1 MALALFLLV
10 SPAHAQDD
18 QSFGQPTVVG
28 QPATDESP
36 YPATPGDYNPGWQ
49 TATVPVSMNGEAPG
63 YLSNLWNSAIG
74 PLGTSGTPGV
84 GPNDTANNSYA
95 TWITPEIQ
103 SLATSLNNDPRLM
116 YEYVLNNIDFVP
128 YLGSMKGAT
137 LTYLDRSGNDYDQA
151 SLLIALL
158 QAAGYST
165 ATYNSGEINYP
176 IFNGTNNYDVQHWL
190 GGTTDQSSTT
200 ESAIVNIFGNAGY
213 NVSGKWYSNHT
224 LTLDRIWV
232 QVTVNGT
239 TYQLDPAFKRYNTD
253 MGVSPASITS
263 AAGYSRSDIMG
274 AAGGGSDPTT
284 AQNMSE
290 SGIDGKLNGY
300 VTNLTNYLNSNYS
313 NNSMSDIVTGRAI
326 IWEDTPRL
334 TTAIRFFSVLPADTT
349 VNYYHT
355 VTINHGG
362 IVNQILTLPTVAA
375 RRLAMVYDQPVCTET
390 GISTYGSGWNFGSV
404 CPGSP
409 VQLGLSW
416 GVPQP
421 ATFTFQ
427 VLNGPNGVF
436 KFSDGSTSKQVAS
449 SNGSVSITL
458 EVWGSDQGTPVGT
471 NMTATLQMSAPGY
484 QTSTFPLEV
493 TVAPMAKAT
502 LLLDDS
508 TVAAETSGSG
518 DNTIKIQVTHPYVTT
533 IFNDANPLSYPVVR
547 GGTYVFAS
555 EFGGSQSGQ
564 ALSRTQKR
572 LAGMLAGSIS
582 GTSEQETIETLNVIG
597 QTWLRQTTL
606 NTALGAWATNTRY
619 TVHHRIGLAGVNT
632 SFYVDIR
639 NQMGSATGY
648 NGSVGSGLMT
658 KICGLVPSSLEHGV
672 LEQLQFGTTA
682 VSTVKILE
690 LANTGAQKVFM
701 TNSSNWSTVQPQLT
715 GYSSNDLSTFSSDIG
730 NGYVLFLPQNGS
742 NVINQW
748 KGEGYIAYY
757 DSGNYS
763 SIMMAIGGGYNGGFI
778 TENNTPP
785 SPPVINT
792 QSIPT
797 ITAPTTN
804 FSDPNTHEPIDL
816 ATGAYTLDHADLKL
830 GSTAPLGL
838 ALGRSYTSQNSTQ
851 QTAIGNGWRHS
862 FDISLSTYSDGATP
876 LGLRRH
882 VDAAPAI
889 VSALVI
895 ADLMQDISGTD
906 PATAQKWLGGAL
918 TAKWLTDNLLNHAVS
933 IYYGEKVMNFTQ
945 LPNGTYISPP
955 GITSTLVNSSGVYK
969 LQNRDG
975 STLAFT
981 SVGTNDYRA
990 SSLTD
995 ANGNVM
1001 SFTYNGNLLSK
1012 VTDAFGRTLT
1022 FTYSGNLLTSV
1033 LDSNGRTVK
1042 YGYDGSGNLTGYTY
1056 ADSNLWQYGYG
1067 AGLGLLT
1074 TLTDPLSQTY
1084 ITNSFDSQR
1093 KAYKQVALRQNNQS
1107 ASYNVLVN
1115 DYRSEEIGP
1124 YADAAVYFYDRKGRT
1139 VMTGRSLSGSTNVDN
1154 RTSLVY
1160 DGQDHTTASTDPDN
1174 NTTNFIFD
1182 GNNNLWKT
1190 TDPLNNTTVNAYD
1203 PSLFRLTG
1211 VADALSHSVSYGY
1224 TRFGASLFGDPNH
1237 DQSFEYSFHNHLC
1250 SLRRTKKG
1258 LVSSSIDG
1266 RNTTT
1271 SLNYILSG
1279 GWISGIN
1286 STTGS
1291 HPAVQKTMD
1300 QVGRMTQLVDQKGS
1314 IYKLGYNNRDLVTSA
1329 TDPFNKT
1336 ASSFYRADGRLDH
1349 TVDRNG
1355 TTTTFGYTPSGK
1367 VQSIAF
1373 PGSLNVGFT
1382 YDLDD
1387 KLTNMTDSMG
1397 GATYGYDGY
1406 NRLNSV
1412 KDAQGSTVGYSYDAA
1427 SNLKKITYPDGKT
1440 VTYSYDA
1447 LNRLQTVSIDW
1458 LSEVATYIY
1467 DSAGRLT
1474 GISQFNGTIVT
1485 PGYDNANR
1493 LTSLT
1498 NYAGGSIVTG
1508 YTYTLDNNGNRTTIN
1523 ATGALPPANVAQN
1536 ISYTYSPTGNR
1547 LTNLGSTTLSYDNDG
1562 QLQSNGTTSAT
1573 YDGAHRL
1580 TAYGTSTFYYDGA
1593 NHRLKATRAGVTK
1606 KYVYDAS
1613 GNLLVEEDGNGNI
1626 LKYFIYG
1633 KGLLAWYDA
1642 TAKALYCY
1650 HFDGNGNTV
1659 AVTDMNQK
1667 VVNKYSY
1674 SPYGVV
1680 EGKFEMQ
1687 PQPFTYVGQFGVMD
1701 EGSGIYYMRA
1711 RYFDAN
1717 AKRFISED
1725 PMGTDGGDTNLYVYA
1740 QNNPMIGID
1749 PEGLTNWVMIGGGA
1763 MALANGVGQMFA
1775 GGYLCAVG
1783 VAEAESVVLAPLV
1796 IHTVGLGGTL
1806 IAAGAVTGGIGVNLI
1821 IQGWNDNS
1829 VQTNMFPVMPGAAG
1843 AGLINSATPV
1853 GTNVTPEVIGSL
1865 SNTTAAPSK

>member
-1 MALALFLLV
+1 M
-10 SPAHAQDD
+10 S
-18 QSFGQPTVVG
+18 
-28 QPATDESP
+28 
-36 YPATPGDYNPGWQ
+36 
-49 TATVPVSMNGEAPG
+49 
-63 YLSNLWNSAIG
+63 
-74 PLGTSGTPGV
+74 
-84 GPNDTANNSYA
+84 
-95 TWITPEIQ
+95 
-103 SLATSLNNDPRLM
+103 
-116 YEYVLNNIDFVP
+116 
-128 YLGSMKGAT
+128 
-137 LTYLDRSGNDYDQA
+137 
-151 SLLIALL
+151 
-158 QAAGYST
+158 
-165 ATYNSGEINYP
+165 
-176 IFNGTNNYDVQHWL
+176 
-190 GGTTDQSSTT
+190 
-200 ESAIVNIFGNAGY
+200 NAGY

-232 QVTVNGT
+232 QVTINGT

-253 MGVSPASITS
+253 MGVSPSSITT
-263 AAGYSRSDIMG
+263 AAGYTRSDIMTT
-274 AAGGGSDPTT
+274 AGGGTDPTT
-284 AQNMSE
+284 AQNMNE

-300 VTNLTNYLNSNYS
+300 VTNLTNYLNTNYPNS
-313 NNSMSDIVTGRAI
+313 SMSDIVTGRTI
-326 IWEDTPRL
+326 MWEDTPQL

-375 RRLAMVYDQPVCTET
+375 RRLAMIYDQPVCTDT
-390 GISTYGSGWNFGSV
+390 GGSSYGTGGWNFGTV
-404 CPGSP
+404 CPPSTEGVGMGFTNPTGSS
-409 VQLGLSW
+409 V
-416 GVPQP
+416 
-421 ATFTFQ
+421 TFTAQ
-427 VLNGPNGVF
+427 LLNNSNGVF
-436 KFSDGSTSKQVAS
+436 KFSDGTTGTHTCVAAAN
-449 SNGSVSITL
+449 NGSCSFSL
-458 EVWGSDQGTPVGT
+458 EVLGSGSGTTVGT
-471 NMTATLQMSAPGY
+471 NMTANLQISAPGFTTKQY
-484 QTSTFPLEV
+484 PLES

-508 TVAAETSGSG
+508 TLAAETSGSA
-518 DNTIKIQVTHPYVTT
+518 DSTIKVQVKHPYVTT
-533 IFNDANPLSYPVVR
+533 NFDDTNPLSYPVVR
-547 GGTYVFAS
+547 GGVYVFAS

-564 ALSRTQKR
+564 ALARTQKR
-572 LAGMLAGSIS
+572 LAGILAGTVS
-582 GTSEQETIETLNVIG
+582 TPLTQDETIETLNVIG

-639 NQMGSATGY
+639 NQTGSVTGY

-715 GYSSNDLSTFSSDIG
+715 GYSSNDLSTFSADIG

-742 NVINQW
+742 NLINQW

-792 QSIPT
+792 QSTPS

-804 FSDPNTHEPIDL
+804 FSDPGTHEPIDL
-816 ATGAYTLDHADLKL
+816 VTGAYTLDHADLKL
-830 GSTAPLGL
+830 GSAAPLGL
-838 ALGRSYTSQNSTQ
+838 ALGRSYTSQNSSQ

-906 PATAQKWLGGAL
+906 PATAQKWLAGAL
-918 TAKWLTDNLLNHAVS
+918 TAKWLTDNLLNHSVS

-945 LPNGTYISPP
+945 LPNGAYISPP
-955 GITSTLVNSSGVYK
+955 GITSTLVYSGGVYK

-1012 VTDAFGRTLT
+1012 VTDAFARTLT
-1022 FTYSGNLLTSV
+1022 FTYSGNLVTSV

-1042 YGYDGSGNLTGYTY
+1042 YGYDGSGNLTGYTD

-1084 ITNSFDSQR
+1084 ITNSYDSQR

-1107 ASYNVLVN
+1107 ATYNVLVN

-1124 YADAAVYFYDRKGRT
+1124 YADAADYFYDRKGRT

-1154 RTSLVY
+1154 RTTMVY
-1160 DGQDHTTASTDPDN
+1160 DGQDHTTQATDPDN
-1174 NTTNFIFD
+1174 NTTNYIFD
-1182 GNNNLWKT
+1182 GNNNLWKI
-1190 TDPLNNTTVNAYD
+1190 TDPLNNTTVNSYD
-1203 PSLFRLTG
+1203 TSLFRLTG
-1211 VADALSHSVSYGY
+1211 VTDPLSHSVGYGY
-1224 TRFGASLFGDPNH
+1224 TDSAHP
-1237 DQSFEYSFHNHLC
+1237 YSVTQTTTNPSNTL
-1250 SLRRTKKG
+1250 SITNYAAYSGPKG
-1258 LVSSSIDG
+1258 LVSSTVDG
-1266 RNTTT
+1266 RNATT
-1271 SLNYILSG
+1271 SLGYTLSG
-1279 GWISGIN
+1279 SWISGIS

-1314 IYKLGYNNRDLVTSA
+1314 TYKLGYNNRDLVTSA

-1367 VQSIAF
+1367 VQTIAY

-1387 KLTNMTDSMG
+1387 KLTNLSDSMG
-1397 GATYGYDGY
+1397 STTYGYDGY

-1412 KDAQGSTVGYSYDAA
+1412 KDAQGSTVGNSYDSA

-1440 VTYSYDA
+1440 VTYSYDPS
-1447 LNRLQTVSIDW
+1447 NRLQTVSIDW
-1458 LSEVATYIY
+1458 LSETATYFY
-1467 DSAGRLT
+1467 DNAGRLT

-1493 LTSLT
+1493 LTSLN
-1498 NYAGGSIVTG
+1498 NYAGSSVITG

-1536 ISYTYSPTGNR
+1536 ISYTYSSTGNR
-1547 LTNLGSTTLSYDNDG
+1547 LTNLGSTALIYDNDG
-1562 QLQSNGTTSAT
+1562 QLQNNGSTSYT
-1573 YDGAHRL
+1573 FDGAHRV

-1593 NHRLKATRAGVTK
+1593 NRRLKATRAGVTK
-1606 KYVYDAS
+1606 KYVYDAL

-1633 KGLLAWYDA
+1633 KGLLAWVDA
-1642 TAKALYCY
+1642 STNKLYCY

-1659 AVTDMNQK
+1659 AVTDVNQK

-1701 EGSGIYYMRA
+1701 EGSGIYYMGA

-1725 PMGTDGGDTNLYVYA
+1725 PMGLDGGDTNLYAYA
-1740 QNNPMIGID
+1740 VDNPIMGVD
-1749 PEGLTNWVMIGGGA
+1749 PNGQWVW
-1763 MALANGVGQMFA
+1763 F
-1775 GGYLCAVG
+1775 
-1783 VAEAESVVLAPLV
+1783 
-1796 IHTVGLGGTL
+1796 
-1806 IAAGAVTGGIGVNLI
+1806 VTGGIGALASGGGNI
-1821 IQGWNDNS
+1821 ISQYIHTGSINWTEAGIATATGFAAGVAAPFVAAAAGGSAILAYVGTAALGGTANV
-1829 VQTNMFPVMPGAAG
+1829 VQTLATNAATGQDLSSGLLENGVLGVAAG
-1843 AGLINSATPV
+1843 AIAGPAASTITGNIA
-1853 GTNVTPEVIGSL
+1853 L
-1865 SNTTAAPSK
+1865 SNVLRSAFGGVVSNALGANK